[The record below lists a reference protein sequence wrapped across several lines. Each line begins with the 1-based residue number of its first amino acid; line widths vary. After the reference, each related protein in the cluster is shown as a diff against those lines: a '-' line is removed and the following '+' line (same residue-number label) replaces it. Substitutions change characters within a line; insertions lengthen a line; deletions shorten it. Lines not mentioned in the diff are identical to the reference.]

1 MSNRINTL
9 GDVGMLS
16 RMTSANMAG
25 SGQSSQ
31 ALARRRAVGF
41 ASILANTT
49 HIGTG
54 NDLSKTLA
62 TRQST
67 AAGQIPATLTPP
79 ATALPATPSSPFA
92 AAALQGAIDRALAAQ
107 NPSTPQPEAT
117 TVAQT
122 QTNQAP
128 GIAQHWYGADA
139 ADDAY
144 WAKQPAAVQQLRE
157 IEDPD
162 ARKVQAAQ
170 LAGQGYA
177 IDVPIM
183 VWGFDAGKT
192 TALRQQYGY
201 TWVPSANQNPIELA
215 PGLSFPGMQ
224 AYDPAHPPAGSII
237 V

>member
-1 MSNRINTL
+1 
-9 GDVGMLS
+9 MLS
-16 RMTSANMAG
+16 RMTSANLAG
-25 SGQSSQ
+25 SCQSSQ

-41 ASILANTT
+41 ASILADTT

-54 NDLSKTLA
+54 SDISKTVG

-67 AAGQIPATLTPP
+67 AAGQIPATVTPP
-79 ATALPATPSSPFA
+79 ATAVPAPTSPFDA
-92 AAALQGAIDRALAAQ
+92 AAKQGAIDRALAAQ
-107 NPSTPQPEAT
+107 NPATPQPAAAA
-117 TVAQT
+117 VVQT
-122 QTNQAP
+122 QTNQSP
-128 GIAQHWYGADA
+128 GIAQHWYGADS

-144 WAKQPAAVQQLRE
+144 WAKQPPAIQQLRE

-162 ARKVQAAQ
+162 ERKAQAVQ
-170 LAGQGYA
+170 LAGQGYS

-201 TWVPSANQNPIELA
+201 TWVPSAMQNPLQLA

-224 AYDPAHPPAGSII
+224 DYDPAHPPAGSIM